1 MSTITNYLS
10 QEISMFG
17 YSFTLGEALVTAT
30 ATTTALAVVTT
41 CVFKKICNS
50 FPKPL
55 PLSKEKFWQIVKTV
69 QTTAG
74 KEEEPVVIQGKELFP
89 TLKEGK
95 LEMSLS
101 CNGLSGYV
109 KSYLTE
115 KGTVLDLGCGIGANS
130 IPLYQKGWKV
140 TAIDQEAE
148 SIKRYD
154 ERALRALFT
163 FSRETCETS
172 PHAITGD
179 ITTYEYPENVD
190 AVICVDVLP
199 YISPA
204 DLRKTLK
211 KIFKAL
217 RPGGKFVGTLFFQ
230 PRSEKRPVAEFLG
243 KLGAHFYPDKNF
255 ASEIITRSGFQIKQ
269 QRVRKEKE
277 SILSFAWL
285 DALTGRDSSA
295 CLEFLAIKPSP

>member
-1 MSTITNYLS
+1 MLEHFYTWIIMSTITNYLS

-30 ATTTALAVVTT
+30 ATATATTTALAVVTT
-41 CVFKKICNS
+41 CVFKKTC
-50 FPKPL
+50 KPL
-55 PLSKEKFWQIVKTV
+55 PDWSLLSKEEFWQIVKTV

-101 CNGLSGYV
+101 CNGLSEHV

-179 ITTYEYPENVD
+179 ITTYEYPENVN

-199 YISPA
+199 YLPPA
-204 DLRKTLK
+204 DLKKTLE

-217 RPGGKFVGTLFFQ
+217 CPGGKFVGTLFFQ
-230 PRSEKRPVAEFLG
+230 PRSEKMPVSVLLG

-255 ASEIITRSGFQIKQ
+255 ASKIITLSGFQIKE
-269 QRVRKEKE
+269 QRVREDQ
-277 SILSFAWL
+277 I
-285 DALTGRDSSA
+285 
-295 CLEFLAIKPSP
+295 CLEFLAVKPSS